1 MPNDVDADPPARR
14 RAAALLFRCALSPGC
29 RAETALRQH
38 GIMRRKV
45 AEFTVQAAQ
54 GRLSRLGILCSAG
67 SLVLAQRQR
76 RSL

>member
-1 MPNDVDADPPARR
+1 
-14 RAAALLFRCALSPGC
+14 
-29 RAETALRQH
+29 
-38 GIMRRKV
+38 MRRKV